1 MQAGEV
7 APVAT
12 SGPPDPR
19 LLGHAPEL
27 AALAMLDAALEIT
40 ISALAAEHPTLDE
53 RSEGSEPPSLRHAR
67 QLLASACILRRTVD
81 RYRAAVVDALGRT
94 VPEDDDLPF

>member
-27 AALAMLDAALEIT
+27 AALAMLDAALEVT
-40 ISALAAEHPTLDE
+40 VSALTAEHPTLAE
-53 RSEGSEPPSLRHAR
+53 RSEGADPPSLRHAR
-67 QLLASACILRRTVD
+67 QLLASAHTLRGTLE
-81 RYRAAVVDALGRT
+81 RYRVAVVDALGRIAR
-94 VPEDDDLPF
+94 EDDDLPF